1 MANKKKGQ
9 KVLLTGGAGFIGSN
23 VADHYLKQG
32 LEVVIADNLST
43 GFERNL
49 PPQALFYKADIC
61 DQKVLSEIFKRE
73 SPDFVNHH
81 AAQIDVRASISNPQ
95 KDAEI
100 NILGMINLLE
110 CARQNKI
117 AKFIYGSTGGALYGE
132 APAEGGGT
140 APAENSLAQP
150 LSHYGV
156 SKYCGEQYL
165 KLYAHL
171 YGIPFTILRYGNVY
185 GPRQNPKGEAGVTAI
200 FIRAMLGN
208 KPIVIYG
215 NGEQSRDYCFVGDVA
230 QANYLALEKGTGR
243 IINIGAG
250 ESTSVN
256 ELFQFLKE
264 LTGYKQKAQYKPKRS
279 GELQHSRLDVTFSK
293 TVLGWQAGTSLK
305 EGFQKTIAWQT
316 EEAKVLDND

>member
-32 LEVVIADNLST
+32 LEAVIVDNLST
-43 GFERNL
+43 GFERNI
-49 PPQALFYKADIC
+49 PPQAAFYKADIC
-61 DQKVLSEIFKRE
+61 DFKTLREIFKKE
-73 SPDFVNHH
+73 APDFVNHH
-81 AAQIDVRASISNPQ
+81 AAQIDVRTSLANPQ

-110 CARQNKI
+110 CAREFKA

-132 APAEGGGT
+132 AKET
-140 APAENSLAQP
+140 APTEDAAAHP

-156 SKYCGEQYL
+156 SKYCGEHYL
-165 KLYAHL
+165 RLYAHL

-200 FIRAMLGN
+200 FIRAMLEN
-208 KPIVIYG
+208 RPIVIYG
-215 NGEQSRDYCFVGDVA
+215 DGEQTRDYCFVEDVA
-230 QANYLALEKGTGR
+230 AANFSALEKGTGR
-243 IINIGAG
+243 IINIGVG
-250 ESTSVN
+250 NSTSVN
-256 ELFQFLKE
+256 ELFRLLKE
-264 LTGYKQKAQYKPKRS
+264 LTDYKQEARYQPKRS
-279 GELQHSRLDVTFSK
+279 GELERSRLNVGLSK
-293 TVLGWQAGTSLK
+293 AILGWQAATSLK
-305 EGFQKTIAWQT
+305 EGLKKTLRWQT